1 MGQSLTPDEWE
12 TFLLVVSLKCGDN
25 GGKGL
30 LVPANAVCKGP
41 TYSMGQSCFW
51 NVPFHAFSGHS
62 PKVIEV

>member
-12 TFLLVVSLKCGDN
+12 TFLLVVSLKSGDN